1 MSLAF
6 LQLPACR
13 ILGPRLQR
21 RGGRSVALREEEE
34 GDPVIA
40 RRRRGCH
47 ARESSSVLP
56 SARCQ
61 EAGSARVQQNHRTTT
76 DPVQESARQWA
87 ATASRGRRGGG
98 GFARETGRRRLR
110 ESGQGSSSR
119 PAEVGSEITELPR
132 GEELFEI
139 VIISSRGFATLL
151 LRSWTSPFWYSGA
164 HTLAILAQLMPSAL
178 LTPVMLLFLQVV
190 FFFGL
195 IYPLPDFPSS
205 CARELLPTPRKPRTE
220 GAPPSATTR
229 GTRQQVISALSHC
242 SASRGTRHQVRPA
255 TARAL
260 ALFATT

>member
-132 GEELFEI
+132 GEGREACSPNSEKK
-139 VIISSRGFATLL
+139 FAGAIWPGVFVA
-151 LRSWTSPFWYSGA
+151 RDWTG
-164 HTLAILAQLMPSAL
+164 ILP
-178 LTPVMLLFLQVV
+178 
-190 FFFGL
+190 G
-195 IYPLPDFPSS
+195 S
-205 CARELLPTPRKPRTE
+205 CAAK
-220 GAPPSATTR
+220 GALRIPEP
-229 GTRQQVISALSHC
+229 
-242 SASRGTRHQVRPA
+242 
-255 TARAL
+255 
-260 ALFATT
+260 